1 MWIPAVQTMIAASI
15 GLLLLVAFRW
25 VWRQSPMIGAILAA
39 AILVRAAVGT
49 ALFWVSYLDLPLG
62 RSLHSGDG
70 FWSLAPDSRMYF
82 DYGATAIQSGFASL
96 PQKLSS
102 PFFVT
107 TVASWMRLVGIAP
120 SAGVFLNLLLLV
132 GTCVLLV
139 WVYRPQNDWRR
150 DLPCAVMIAALSLS
164 PVQVIHS
171 SQVMKDQL
179 FAGLM
184 TLVAIGAV
192 GVLLP
197 LVQRAGAARVRS
209 FRWGL
214 LALAAAAYAIG
225 GIRPYYAVIA
235 WGSLAVVLILFIVRQ
250 PPRRLVA
257 YACTSCLVLGVMW
270 TAYGFGAGSD
280 YVGPKSASPSRLA
293 SELQIW
299 LEISRFGFLMR
310 PGETNMVAPDAPGG
324 RDGPAAERLRAGFI
338 GMTALVVPISALKAL
353 SIVEF
358 SGGRGLLAIAD
369 VDTLF
374 GNAAIASVL
383 TLLVRRR
390 REIGE
395 RLPFVVFG
403 LVLAAVTAALLGYVV
418 INFGTLFRLRYLMS
432 VPIWLL
438 PLALAS
444 RERRGATARVA
455 TLVTAPGPVARGER
469 PAVLWI
475 SYDGVLEPLGE
486 SQVVSYAEQL
496 AGGAAVAIL
505 SYEKPED
512 LLDSRRVEAMRARL
526 QAAGLSW
533 FPLRYHYTPRLV
545 AKTLDLV
552 LGWRS
557 AQRWMR
563 RTQHQPRIIHAR
575 GYPAALLALGYKLLG
590 RARFL
595 FDMRGYWVDWKV
607 DLGHWKRRGVL
618 HRLGKHFERRFL
630 AGADAI
636 VVLSRAAFNDL
647 ATLGAIPST
656 AHVQVIPTCVDLE
669 RFRRIGDRCDRRRA
683 AGLDGVVVGCVGTL
697 SHSYQRAETLNY
709 LALLARRLPRMT
721 ALIVTR
727 EDHESLREAAL
738 RAGIPP
744 GQFVLRR
751 ASFDEMPAL
760 IALMDVGVFFVKPL
774 VSMRAAAPTKLGEF
788 LACGVPVVIAG
799 PLADAGEIVRRGRV
813 GLVLD
818 GAHAEEHERS
828 VAALRDL
835 LADDD
840 TPSRCRSVAAAEFSI
855 DRAVAAY
862 DDLYQRLAAR
872 QVGPERSSSART
884 ERRSAAAG

>member
-1 MWIPAVQTMIAASI
+1 MLIFAVQTVIAASV
-15 GLLLLVAFRW
+15 GLLLLLAFRW

-39 AILVRAAVGT
+39 GILVRAAVGIG
-49 ALFWVSYLDLPLG
+49 LFWVSYLDLPLG

-82 DYGATAIQSGFASL
+82 DYGATVIQSGFEGL
-96 PQKLSS
+96 PFRVSS

-120 SAGVFLNLLLLV
+120 AAGVFLNLFLLV
-132 GTCVLLV
+132 GTCVLIV

-164 PVQVIHS
+164 PAQVIHS

-184 TLVAIGAV
+184 TLVAIGAI

-197 LVQRAGAARVRS
+197 LVHRAGAARDRS
-209 FRWGL
+209 LRWGL

-225 GIRPYYAVIA
+225 GIRPYYAVIVWA
-235 WGSLAVVLILFIVRQ
+235 SLAVVLILFIVRQ
-250 PPRRLVA
+250 PAERLVA
-257 YACTSCLVLGVMW
+257 YACTSCLVLVVVW
-270 TAYGFGAGSD
+270 TAYGFGARSD
-280 YVGPKSASPSRLA
+280 YIGPKGASPAGLV

-299 LEISRFGFLMR
+299 LEVSRLGFLTR
-310 PGETNMVAPDAPGG
+310 PGGTNMVAPDAPEGLY
-324 RDGPAAERLRAGFI
+324 GPPADRLRAGFI

-353 SIVEF
+353 SVVEF
-358 SGGRGLLAIAD
+358 AGGRGLLAIAD
-369 VDTLF
+369 VDALF
-374 GNAAIASVL
+374 GTAAIAFVL

-403 LVLAAVTAALLGYVV
+403 LVLATVTAALLGYVV
-418 INFGTLFRLRYLMS
+418 TNFGTLFRLRYLMA
-432 VPIWLL
+432 VPVWLL

-444 RERRGATARVA
+444 RERRGATVRVA
-455 TLVTAPGPVARGER
+455 TVVTAPEVARSER

-496 AGGAAVAIL
+496 AGGATVAIL
-505 SYEKPED
+505 SFEKPDD
-512 LLDSRRVEAMRARL
+512 LLDSRRVEAKRARL
-526 QAAGLSW
+526 QAAGISW
-533 FPLRYHYTPRLV
+533 FPLPYHYTPRLV
-545 AKTLDLV
+545 AKPVDFV
-552 LGWRS
+552 LGWRT

-563 RTQHQPRIIHAR
+563 RMRHQPRIIHAR
-575 GYPAALLALGYKLLG
+575 GYPPALIALGFKRLG
-590 RARFL
+590 RACFL
-595 FDMRGYWVDWKV
+595 FDMRGHWVDWKV
-607 DLGHWKRRGVL
+607 DIGHWKRRGVL

-636 VVLSRAAFNDL
+636 VVLSRPAFNDL
-647 ATLGAIPST
+647 ATLGSISPT

-669 RFRRIGDRCDRRRA
+669 RFRPIGDACDRRRA

-697 SHSYQRAETLNY
+697 SHSYQRDETLSY

-727 EDHESLREAAL
+727 EDHESLRDAAL

-744 GQFVLRR
+744 GQVVLRR
-751 ASFDEMPAL
+751 ASFEEMPAL
-760 IALMDVGVFFVKPL
+760 IALMDVGVFFVKPRF
-774 VSMRAAAPTKLGEF
+774 SMRAAAPTKLGEF

-799 PLADAGEIVRRGRV
+799 PIGDAGEIVRRGRV

-818 GAHAEEHERS
+818 GAHEEEHERS

-840 TPSRCRSVAAAEFSI
+840 TPNRCRWVAAAEFSI

-862 DDLYQRLAAR
+862 DNLYQRLAAR
-872 QVGPERSSSART
+872 QVGRERSSSART